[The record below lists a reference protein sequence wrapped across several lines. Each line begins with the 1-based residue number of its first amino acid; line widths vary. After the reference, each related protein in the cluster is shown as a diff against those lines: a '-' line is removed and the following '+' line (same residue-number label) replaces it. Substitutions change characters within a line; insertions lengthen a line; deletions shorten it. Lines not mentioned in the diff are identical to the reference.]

1 MATSTADRLRR
12 LLAILAW
19 LAQVGEAPVDEAAR
33 RFDLTPED
41 LVAELE
47 MAACCGV
54 PPYTPDQLM
63 EIVVT
68 EDAVSVQVGTSLARP
83 RRLSPSEGFALATSA
98 RALLAVPG
106 SDEDGALSR
115 ALAKLDR
122 ALGGEELGVELDAP
136 ALLPVVRNALRDR
149 HLLRLSYYS
158 ASTDRVTEREVA
170 PLRLFASE
178 GHWYVDAWCR
188 TAGDVRRFRVDRI
201 NAAEALEHAF
211 PPEAVLPVDD
221 AGAPGAGGD
230 TGAGPTDGSG
240 GGGAGGEGADDGS
253 GRAESGVGSFAP
265 YVPGPDSRRVRLS
278 LDPATAWLVE
288 SIPATG
294 PPVSVGDRI
303 EVELFVGGD
312 AWLERLLLRLGPET
326 RVVEPVEYRTLAAE
340 AAARVLRRY
349 GVESNGM

>member
-1 MATSTADRLRR
+1 MPERTADRLRR

-19 LAQVGEAPVDEAAR
+19 LAQVGEAPIDETAR
-33 RFDLTPED
+33 RFDLTPAS
-41 LVAELE
+41 LVTELE

-68 EDAVSVQVGTSLARP
+68 ETTVSVRVGTSLARP

-106 SDEDGALSR
+106 SDESGALSR

-122 ALGGEELGVELDAP
+122 ALGGEEIEVELDAP
-136 ALLPVVRNALRDR
+136 VLLPLVRGAVADR
-149 HLLRLSYYS
+149 RPLHISYYS
-158 ASTDRVTEREVA
+158 ASTDRVTEREIA

-188 TAGDVRRFRVDRI
+188 TAGDLRRFRVDRI
-201 NAAEALEHAF
+201 NTAEALDADF
-211 PPEAVLPVDD
+211 PQEAVLLAESHP
-221 AGAPGAGGD
+221 AAAGAGGAAD
-230 TGAGPTDGSG
+230 GGGAGAGGAGAGGADGGGAGPTGTLDP
-240 GGGAGGEGADDGS
+240 
-253 GRAESGVGSFAP
+253 F
-265 YVPGPDSRRVRLS
+265 VPGPDSRRVRLS

-288 SIPATG
+288 SVPATG
-294 PPVSVGDRI
+294 PAIEAGDRI

-312 AWLERLLLRLGPET
+312 AWLARLLLRLGPDA
-326 RVVEPVEYRTLAAE
+326 RVIEPPGYRSLAAE

-349 GVESNGM
+349 EDEKS